1 MTLKHI
7 IVGLCLAG
15 STAVSAQN
23 SWEEV
28 EIKPV
33 ALNGNVHVIYG
44 AGGNIGVSA
53 GEDGVFIIDDQFAPL
68 TERLKTAIA
77 GISDKPIRFVINTHF
92 HFDHT
97 GGNENLGSAGAVIVA
112 HDNVRQRLTAG
123 SFIKAFNVTT
133 EPKVGP
139 ALPVVTFN
147 DQMSLHLNGEDAR
160 IIHLPHAHTNSD
172 SIVHFRTSNVIHM
185 GDTFFNGRF
194 PFIDVPNGGTI
205 GGVIKMAELAIS
217 AADEQTVVIPGHGQV
232 TDLAGLQAYHDML
245 VAARDVVAAKKGEGL
260 SLEELVALKPLADVH
275 PEWQQASTDGVDLFV
290 STIYESL

>member
-1 MTLKHI
+1 MTFKHI
-7 IVGLCLAG
+7 ALGLCLAG

-23 SWEEV
+23 RWDDV

-33 ALNGNVHVIYG
+33 ALSGNVHVIYG

-68 TERLKTAIA
+68 TDRLKTVIA
-77 GISDKPIRFVINTHF
+77 GISEKPIRFVINTHF

-97 GGNENLGSAGAVIVA
+97 GGNENLGSAGTVIVA
-112 HDNVRQRLTAG
+112 HDNVRQRLSAG

-133 EPKVGP
+133 EPQTGS

-160 IIHLPHAHTNSD
+160 IIHVPNAHTNGD

-194 PFIDVPNGGTI
+194 PFIDVPNGGSI
-205 GGVIKMAELAIS
+205 GGVIRVAELALGV
-217 AADEQTVVIPGHGQV
+217 ADEQTVVIPGHGQV
-232 TDLAGLQAYHDML
+232 TDRDGLQAYHDML
-245 VAARDVVAAKKGEGL
+245 VAAREEVARHKSEGL
-260 SLEELVALKPLADVH
+260 SLEEVLALKPLADIR
-275 PEWQQASTDGVDLFV
+275 PEWQQESTAGVDLFT